1 MPMTSASQ
9 TQSDVWGLLERDAE
23 IAEARDFS
31 SKMACA
37 VTCLKPGLG

>member
-1 MPMTSASQ
+1 MPMTSAGQ

-31 SKMACA
+31 SKMAFA